1 MTTAST
7 ATPERPRVNSA
18 APFAPRP
25 RPTVPAHILRSE
37 AEALEVAERLRVQ
50 FAQEAGLRDR
60 EGYLPLAEI
69 DAYSQSGLWALNVPK
84 AYGGLG
90 ASYVTIAK
98 VSALI
103 AAGDSCIAQI
113 AHNHLALVGHIDA
126 DGSEAQKQELF
137 GLVLRGYRLGN
148 AFSELHSKTVTA
160 FETRARVDGDDV
172 VVNGEKFYTTGAL
185 LAHIVPIVAVSEA
198 GQGLLVF
205 AERDA
210 PGLTVSNNWSSFG
223 QRTTASGG
231 VKIEQV
237 RVPRSRVIPIQAFE
251 NQTVAGAV
259 SQIIQAA
266 IDVGIARQA
275 IDETIQFVR
284 TQSRPWIDSGKDS
297 AAEDVFTIQAI
308 GDLKIKLHAAE
319 ALLERAGHSID
330 RAAAAPDAQS
340 VAEATTATAEAKV
353 LTTHIAIEATNRL
366 FELAGTR
373 ATLVHHNLD
382 RYWRNARVHTLHDPV
397 RWKYFH
403 VGNFYLNGVN
413 PPRNAWN

>member
-25 RPTVPAHILRSE
+25 CPTVPAHILRSE

-90 ASYVTIAK
+90 ASYATIAK

-126 DGSEAQKQELF
+126 DGTEAQKQELF

-275 IDETIQFVR
+275 IDETIHFVR

>member
-90 ASYVTIAK
+90 ASYATIAK

-126 DGSEAQKQELF
+126 DGTEAQKQELF
-137 GLVLRGYRLGN
+137 GLVLRGHRLGN

-275 IDETIQFVR
+275 IDETIHFVR

>member
-90 ASYVTIAK
+90 ASYATIAK

-126 DGSEAQKQELF
+126 DGTEAQKQELF

-231 VKIEQV
+231 VRIEQV

-275 IDETIQFVR
+275 IDETIHFVR

-319 ALLERAGHSID
+319 ALLERAGHTID

>member
-1 MTTAST
+1 MTTASI

-90 ASYVTIAK
+90 ASYATIAK

-126 DGSEAQKQELF
+126 DGTEAQKQELF
-137 GLVLRGYRLGN
+137 GLVLRGHRLGN

-275 IDETIQFVR
+275 IDETIHFVR

>member
-18 APFAPRP
+18 APFALRP

-90 ASYVTIAK
+90 ASYATIAK

-126 DGSEAQKQELF
+126 DGTEAQKQELF

-275 IDETIQFVR
+275 IDETIHFVR